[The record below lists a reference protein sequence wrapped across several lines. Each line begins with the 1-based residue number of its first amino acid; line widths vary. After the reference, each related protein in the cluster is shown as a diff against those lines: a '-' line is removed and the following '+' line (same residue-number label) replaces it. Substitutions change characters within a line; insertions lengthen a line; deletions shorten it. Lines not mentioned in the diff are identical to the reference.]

1 MNRLS
6 GIILAIIGLI
16 YFVPTAYCQT
26 EFKLIKKN
34 GHYFTDATINGNAN
48 TPVFVETGYP
58 GMTLSVE
65 MYDKILASLPL
76 EEIRLD
82 KVDWLYSDRNKHRI
96 VKRLKGKVPVG
107 DLTYEG
113 FILVVDPYDDK
124 VTIPVNLLKNK
135 TDTTACLI
143 RFDFKK
149 NILDYIRREDVNL
162 EKMRTYMLVN
172 NNPMPVFAST
182 MEVSDASGNN
192 MAISGN
198 FAFDLGN
205 GSSVFFFRN
214 KMLPVLK
221 KNKFKIQAARD
232 KAGNI
237 VGQGIYAGYCKI
249 GDKTNTGF
257 SIGITNKNFNFGH
270 DELGCVGPSFFKNGT
285 IILDPKNKLMY
296 YDK

>member
-6 GIILAIIGLI
+6 EIILAIIGLI

-76 EEIRLD
+76 EEIWLD
-82 KVDWLYSDRNKHRI
+82 KADWLYSDRNKHRI
-96 VKRLKGKVPVG
+96 VKRLKGKIPVG

-124 VTIPVNLLKNK
+124 VTIPVNLLKNE

-162 EKMRTYMLVN
+162 EKMRTYTLVN

-182 MEVSDASGNN
+182 MELSDASGNN

-221 KNKFKIQAARD
+221 KNKLMIQAARD

-249 GDKTNTGF
+249 GDKSNTGF
-257 SIGITNKNFNFGH
+257 SNRYHK
-270 DELGCVGPSFFKNGT
+270 
-285 IILDPKNKLMY
+285 
-296 YDK
+296 